1 MIITICASI
10 AFSPKIIEI
19 KKELEKIGHQVNI
32 PLFTQQIIDGE
43 ITYEEFMA
51 AKEKD
56 GDILLRQSKQVDAI
70 KRYFEYIKNSDC
82 ILVLNIDKKGI
93 ENYIGGNTLMEI
105 GFAYTMDKK
114 IYLFNQI
121 PERSEVVHY
130 VDEILAMTPI
140 VIFGKLEEI
149 K

>member
-19 KKELEKIGHQVNI
+19 KNELEKIGHQVNI

-43 ITYEEFMA
+43 ITYEEFMT

-56 GDILLRQSKQVDAI
+56 GDILLRQSKPVDAI
-70 KRYFEYIKNSDC
+70 KRYFEHIKNSDC
-82 ILVLNIDKKGI
+82 ILVLNINKKGI

-140 VIFGKLEEI
+140 VIFGNLEEI